1 MTYDPQR
8 STNAKEDVEWY
19 CKNNHLGR
27 QEDRLVHCVV
37 VQRRP
42 ESGPTVTEGL
52 LKDENE
58 GNAEQGGDVEQ
69 HEAS

>member
-1 MTYDPQR
+1 
-8 STNAKEDVEWY
+8 
-19 CKNNHLGR
+19 
-27 QEDRLVHCVV
+27 VV